1 MDNSALT
8 LIGSLVLMIIAA
20 VAAWRAL
27 DMKTTEGGPRKG
39 LLVAVVF
46 IGGFFALATAIVLT
60 ARGAC
65 SLLDCRGYVETQT
78 AVKEAARAADTLP
91 QTER

>member
-20 VAAWRAL
+20 VGAWHAL
-27 DMKTTEGGPRKG
+27 DLQTTEGRPRKG

-46 IGGFFALATAIVLT
+46 VGGFLALATAIVLT
-60 ARGAC
+60 ARISC
-65 SLLDCRGYVETQT
+65 SLLDCRGYVDTQNAAKET
-78 AVKEAARAADTLP
+78 ARAAEVLP
-91 QTER
+91 ATP